1 MELGGIIELFIYENK
16 LTAQEFVYLTEVV
29 GWGSPNIKQIEI
41 ALKNTIYSISVEMN
55 GKIIGMGRIIGDG
68 ARIFYIQDV
77 VIHPDYQRIGIGT
90 QIMEKLLN
98 YIENLP
104 FSSHN
109 IMIGL
114 MSAKGKEGFYER
126 FGFRKRPNDYQG
138 NGMMLS
144 ISK

>member
-1 MELGGIIELFIYENK
+1 MFIYENK

>member
-1 MELGGIIELFIYENK
+1 MFIYENK

-109 IMIGL
+109 IMVGL

>member
-1 MELGGIIELFIYENK
+1 MFIYENK

-77 VIHPDYQRIGIGT
+77 FIHPDYQRIGIGT

-104 FSSHN
+104 FSSYN
-109 IMIGL
+109 IMVGL
-114 MSAKGKEGFYER
+114 MSAKGKERFYER

>member
-1 MELGGIIELFIYENK
+1 MFIYENK

-68 ARIFYIQDV
+68 ARIFYIQDI

-109 IMIGL
+109 IMVGL

>member
-1 MELGGIIELFIYENK
+1 
-16 LTAQEFVYLTEVV
+16 
-29 GWGSPNIKQIEI
+29 
-41 ALKNTIYSISVEMN
+41 
-55 GKIIGMGRIIGDG
+55 MGRIIGDG